1 MGFMIFL
8 SEPAWP
14 FNAKGKPLLPITVGA
29 MPGSLQVQSMAS
41 PDDEDGAGAD
51 VVGGTS
57 KDLIKDSSVIL
68 V

>member
-1 MGFMIFL
+1 MIFL
-8 SEPAWP
+8 AEPAWP

-41 PDDEDGAGAD
+41 PDAGDGAGAD

-57 KDLIKDSSVIL
+57 KDFIKDSSVIL